1 MYEILS
7 LLIILYGKG
16 LVKGYFIVVFLQ
28 RKILEFK
35 LSIGKAVGGCGT
47 CAAVVWLVL
56 LSSFR
61 LFNIVL
67 GATPH
72 RLQVPCPKLSKGGG
86 GISDYPLYG

>member
-35 LSIGKAVGGCGT
+35 LSIGKAVGGWHMCCG
-47 CAAVVWLVL
+47 CVVG
-56 LSSFR
+56 SFE
-61 LFNIVL
+61 FF
-67 GATPH
+67 
-72 RLQVPCPKLSKGGG
+72 
-86 GISDYPLYG
+86 